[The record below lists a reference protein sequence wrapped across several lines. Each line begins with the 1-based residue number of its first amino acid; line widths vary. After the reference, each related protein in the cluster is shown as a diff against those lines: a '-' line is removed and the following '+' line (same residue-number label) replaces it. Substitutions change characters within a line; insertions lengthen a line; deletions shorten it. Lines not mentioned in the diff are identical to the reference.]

1 VTEAIGRFLVRNR
14 ARLADLSARARRATA
29 DALVRR
35 RVTLGFVVAGVA
47 LVLARP
53 TWATWSAG
61 LAVACAGEAI
71 RIWAAG
77 HLQKGREVTRSG
89 PYRWTRHP
97 LYVGSAIIALGVVIG
112 ARSALVA
119 LLGAAYIGITIPMAI
134 RSEESFLQRTFGT
147 TYDLYRRDEAP
158 PMMRRF
164 SLAHAWRNRE
174 YRAVLGLA
182 GGFAILAAKLLL
194 SI

>member
-1 VTEAIGRFLVRNR
+1 VTSIARFLVRRR
-14 ARLADLSARARRATA
+14 ARLAE
-29 DALVRR
+29 ALVRR
-35 RVTLGFVVAGVA
+35 RVTIGFFVAAAA
-47 LVLARP
+47 LLLARP

-61 LAVACAGEAI
+61 LAIAAIGEAF

-77 HLQKGREVTRSG
+77 HLQKSREVTRSG

-97 LYVGSAIIALGVVIG
+97 LYVGSGIIALGVVV
-112 ARSALVA
+112 ASRSALVA

-134 RSEESFLQRTFGT
+134 RAEEAYLRRTFGP

-158 PMMRRF
+158 PMLRRF

-174 YRAVLGLA
+174 YRALLGLA

>member
-1 VTEAIGRFLVRNR
+1 M
-14 ARLADLSARARRATA
+14 SRRVAA
-29 DALVRR
+29 FLVRR
-35 RVTLGFVVAGVA
+35 RVTLGFVAATVT

-53 TWATWSAG
+53 TWVTWGIG
-61 LAVACAGEAI
+61 LAVACVGETI

-77 HLQKGREVTRSG
+77 HLQKSREVTRSG

-97 LYVGSAIIALGVVIG
+97 LYVGSGIIALGVVIA

-134 RSEESFLQRTFGT
+134 RAEEAFLQRTFGA

-158 PMMRRF
+158 PMLRRF

-174 YRAVLGLA
+174 YRALAGLI
-182 GGFAILAAKLLL
+182 GGFAFLAARLLL